1 MVNGVKQTYRLIE
14 ESFDAYLDSLT
25 VEALLDCTQDTDKG
39 TVYLAERL
47 EDESQRLASH
57 AK

>member
-1 MVNGVKQTYRLIE
+1 MKQTYRLIE